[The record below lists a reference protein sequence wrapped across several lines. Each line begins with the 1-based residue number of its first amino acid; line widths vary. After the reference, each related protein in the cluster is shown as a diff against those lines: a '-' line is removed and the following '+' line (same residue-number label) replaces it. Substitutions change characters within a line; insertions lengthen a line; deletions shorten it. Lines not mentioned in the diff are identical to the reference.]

1 MRSLKQI
8 LLIGMSKK
16 PFYIV
21 PDKLYLKM
29 KYKLRTGNKLNI
41 KNPKRYTEK
50 SQWIKLYDRKD
61 IYTKMVDKY
70 ESKEF
75 IEKKVGKEY
84 IVETYGIYDSF
95 EQIDFEKLPD
105 KFVMKCTHD
114 SGGLVICNSKKD
126 LNIQSAKNK
135 IEKSLKNNFY
145 YLGREWP
152 YKNVKPR
159 IIIEEL
165 LENNDSSDLIEYN
178 FFCFNG
184 IPKIVMTCHG
194 DKRIKRYNDFYDM
207 DFNKLDVQCEYA
219 TSDNKEK
226 KPRQFEKMI
235 ELSKKLSENTYS
247 LRVDFYIVNNKI
259 KLGELTFFHW
269 AGFCNFT
276 PDKWDYEFGKMI
288 KLPIEKKNEK

>member
-29 KYKLRTGNKLNI
+29 KYRLRTGNSLNL

-50 SQWIKLYDRKD
+50 SQWIKLYDRKK

-75 IEKKVGKEY
+75 IEKKVGKDY
-84 IVETYGIYDSF
+84 VVETYGIYENF

-105 KFVMKCTHD
+105 KFVIKCTQD
-114 SGGLVICNSKKD
+114 SGGLVICKSKKELD
-126 LNIQSAKNK
+126 IESAKTK

-165 LENNDSSDLIEYN
+165 LENDDSSDLIEYN

-184 IPKIVMTCHG
+184 IPRIVMTCHG

-207 DFNKLDVQCEYA
+207 KFNKLDIQCEYA
-219 TSDNKEK
+219 TSDKKET
-226 KPRQFEKMI
+226 KPKQFEKMI
-235 ELSKKLSENTYS
+235 EISKKLSKDTYS
-247 LRVDFYIVNNKI
+247 LRVDFYIVNDKI

-269 AGFCNFT
+269 AGFCKFT
-276 PDKWDYEFGKMI
+276 PDKWDYELGKMI